1 MQRYGLLAGE
11 EEGGN
16 ISLYF
21 ACFPFPFCMH
31 TALLRVRCRM
41 RYTRRSRMHMR
52 CLAACEADEAL
63 LRAYASAYASACA
76 VACAAAACE
85 TEEEALL
92 RADVRIRFRIP
103 VDLEETREA
112 LRIRSACAA
121 AYASSYQ

>member
-1 MQRYGLLAGE
+1 M
-11 EEGGN
+11 
-16 ISLYF
+16 YF

-63 LRAYASAYASACA
+63 LRAYASAYASAY
-76 VACAAAACE
+76 AAAACE

-121 AYASSYQ
+121 AYASAYQ